1 MIVQMF
7 YIINNVL
14 CKNQIRSTEPFLFYT
29 VLRAKARGSKGLI
42 QHLISVIKDSVH
54 TMTRGD
60 TAPHPPWENGRIIRR
75 EKIKIRCN
83 LIFKYILF

>member
-1 MIVQMF
+1 M
-7 YIINNVL
+7 NNDLYL
-14 CKNQIRSTEPFLFYT
+14 CKNQIRSTEPFFIYT
-29 VLRAKARGSKGLI
+29 VHFPVLRAKTRGIKGLI

-83 LIFKYILF
+83 LIFK